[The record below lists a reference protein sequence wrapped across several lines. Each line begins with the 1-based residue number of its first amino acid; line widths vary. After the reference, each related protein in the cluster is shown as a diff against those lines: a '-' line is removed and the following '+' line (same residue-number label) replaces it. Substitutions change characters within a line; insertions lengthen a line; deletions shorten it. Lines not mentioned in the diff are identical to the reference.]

1 MSSDSSGEEDSDSD
15 SGSNEDSVMDVEQL
29 SFPTHIM
36 DKIFDK
42 RSVVDDFKEAL
53 KLRYNSK
60 NQTKFDI

>member
-1 MSSDSSGEEDSDSD
+1 MSSDSSGEDSDSD
-15 SGSNEDSVMDVEQL
+15 SGSNEDEVMNIEQL

-42 RSVVDDFKEAL
+42 KSVVDDFKEAL